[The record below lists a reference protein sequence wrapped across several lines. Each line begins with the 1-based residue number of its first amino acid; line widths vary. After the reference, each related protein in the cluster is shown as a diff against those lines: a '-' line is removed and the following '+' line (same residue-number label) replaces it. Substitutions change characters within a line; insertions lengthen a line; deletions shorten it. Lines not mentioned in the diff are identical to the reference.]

1 MNAATKLFN
10 RVLSPLNRAHPLGPL
25 LVRLC
30 LGAVFAQSGWGK
42 LHNLA
47 GTTEFF
53 ESLGIP
59 APGAQALFV
68 SLVEL
73 VGGLALVV
81 GAGTRVAALLLGGT
95 MVVAIATA
103 QASEIEG
110 LLSFLTL
117 DETVYGAALV
127 WLAVAGAG
135 KASLDAWLAP
145 RLGLQGRVNPA
156 TLPPTSSIES

>member
-1 MNAATKLFN
+1 MFSLARRFVTLC
-10 RVLSPLNRAHPLGPL
+10 NRAAPLGPL

-30 LGAVFAQSGWGK
+30 LGVLFAQSGWGK
-42 LHNLA
+42 LHNLG
-47 GTTEFF
+47 GTTQFF
-53 ESLGIP
+53 ASLGIP

-73 VGGLALVV
+73 LGGLALIF
-81 GAGTRVAALLLGGT
+81 GLGTRLAALFLGGT

-103 QASEIEG
+103 QWSDVEG
-110 LLSFLTL
+110 LASFLTM

-135 KASLDAWLAP
+135 KASLDALLAP
-145 RLGLQGRVNPA
+145 RVLR
-156 TLPPTSSIES
+156 